1 VDAERLAAYLA
12 GELDADESAAL
23 AAAIARDPRLR
34 AELDAMQRAD
44 AALGSLAPT
53 DLPAGFDS
61 RLRAALDTE
70 LAAILRPQGAEATAS
85 EGSTSGATV
94 GDGPTSHRWTD
105 QLAARRARRARSW
118 APAFAGAAAAV
129 AAIAVVGVGVGV
141 LGGGGA
147 DMDDAAGD
155 MEMTLEADDADGSEE
170 AGMMAAPGPG
180 EGPTVIAQERVLDDA
195 LADELL
201 TSIEL
206 QAVTDLALGADEG
219 GSLGA
224 GWRQALADFHTAAD
238 EPAEDADVAEDAPQ
252 TESDEDLAATF
263 DRTFAEDVAVRLFAD
278 APPSD
283 VDLAAADR
291 CLAEVLAAGTEA
303 IPVYLELATY
313 EGEEAVVVGL
323 VTFDPATE
331 AYTRPEVWVL
341 AREDCQVRRF
351 SQG

>member
-1 VDAERLAAYLA
+1 VDAERLAAYLT

-53 DLPAGFDS
+53 DLPDGFES
-61 RLRAALDTE
+61 RLRAAVDTE
-70 LAAILRPQGAEATAS
+70 LSTILRPHEAERAAS
-85 EGSTSGATV
+85 VEAASVDHDTT
-94 GDGPTSHRWTD
+94 THRWTD

-118 APAFAGAAAAV
+118 VPAFAGAAAAV
-129 AAIAVVGVGVGV
+129 AVIAVVGIGVGV
-141 LGGGGA
+141 LGGGG

-155 MEMTLEADDADGSEE
+155 AEMMLDADDADGSAEV
-170 AGMMAAPGPG
+170 GMMAAPGPG
-180 EGPTVIAQERVLDDA
+180 EGPTVISQGRDVDDD

-201 TSIEL
+201 ASIEL
-206 QAVTDLALGADEG
+206 EAVTDLALGADEG
-219 GSLGA
+219 GSFGA
-224 GWRQALADFHTAAD
+224 RWRDALADFSTGVGD
-238 EPAEDADVAEDAPQ
+238 TPAGDADVAEDAPQ
-252 TESDEDLAATF
+252 MESDEDTAATS
-263 DRTFAEDVAVRLFAD
+263 DRSFVEDVTVRLFAD

-283 VDLAAADR
+283 EELAAADR

-303 IPVYLELATY
+303 IPVYLELASY
-313 EGEEAVVVGL
+313 QGEEAVVVGL

>member
-34 AELDAMQRAD
+34 ADLDAMQRAD
-44 AALGSLAPT
+44 AALGSLT
-53 DLPAGFDS
+53 RTELPAGFES
-61 RLRAALDTE
+61 RLRTAVDAE
-70 LAAILRPQGAEATAS
+70 LSTILRPHEAAATTSDEATA
-85 EGSTSGATV
+85 GGAS
-94 GDGPTSHRWTD
+94 SHRWTD

-118 APAFAGAAAAV
+118 VPAFAGAAATV
-129 AAIAVVGVGVGV
+129 AAIAVVGIGVGV
-141 LGGGGA
+141 LGGGGDA
-147 DMDDAAGD
+147 DDVAGD
-155 MEMTLEADDADGSEE
+155 AEMMLEADDGDGSEE

-180 EGPTVIAQERVLDDA
+180 EGPTVIAQGRDVDED

-201 TSIEL
+201 ASIEL

-224 GWRQALADFHTAAD
+224 GWRDALANFGTAAD
-238 EPAEDADVAEDAPQ
+238 DTDTTDTDTAEDAPQ
-252 TESDEDLAATF
+252 TETDEGVASTF
-263 DRTFAEDVAVRLFAD
+263 ERTFVEDVAVRLFAD
-278 APPSD
+278 TPPSEE
-283 VDLAAADR
+283 DLAAADR

-313 EGEEAVVVGL
+313 EGEEAVIVGL

>member
-44 AALGSLAPT
+44 VALGSLAPT
-53 DLPAGFDS
+53 DLPVGFES
-61 RLRAALDTE
+61 RLRAAVDTE
-70 LAAILRPQGAEATAS
+70 LSTILRPHEAEGTAPVETAS
-85 EGSTSGATV
+85 VDDDRTT
-94 GDGPTSHRWTD
+94 HRWTD

-118 APAFAGAAAAV
+118 VPAFAGAAAAV
-129 AAIAVVGVGVGV
+129 AVIAVVGIGVGV
-141 LGGGGA
+141 LGGGG

-155 MEMTLEADDADGSEE
+155 AEMMVEADDADGSAEV
-170 AGMMAAPGPG
+170 GTMAAPGPG
-180 EGPTVIAQERVLDDA
+180 EGPTVISQDRDVDED

-201 TSIEL
+201 ASIEL
-206 QAVTDLALGADEG
+206 EAVTDLALDADEG
-219 GSLGA
+219 GSFGA
-224 GWRQALADFHTAAD
+224 RWRDALADFNTAVGDTAAG
-238 EPAEDADVAEDAPQ
+238 DADVAEDAPQ
-252 TESDEDLAATF
+252 METDEDAAATA
-263 DRTFAEDVAVRLFAD
+263 DRSFVEDVTVRLFAD

-283 VDLAAADR
+283 EDLAGADR
-291 CLAEVLAAGTEA
+291 CLAEVLTAGTEA

-313 EGEEAVVVGL
+313 QGEAAVVVGL

>member
-44 AALGSLAPT
+44 DALGSLAPT
-53 DLPAGFDS
+53 DLPAGFES
-61 RLRAALDTE
+61 RLRAAVDTE
-70 LAAILRPQGAEATAS
+70 LSTILRPHGAEGAAAS
-85 EGSTSGATV
+85 VEDDTT
-94 GDGPTSHRWTD
+94 THRWTD

-118 APAFAGAAAAV
+118 VPAFAGAAAAV
-129 AAIAVVGVGVGV
+129 AAIAVVGIGVGV
-141 LGGGGA
+141 LGGGG
-147 DMDDAAGD
+147 DMDDVAGD

-170 AGMMAAPGPG
+170 AGMLPAPGPG
-180 EGPTVIAQERVLDDA
+180 EGPTVIAQARDLDDD

-201 TSIEL
+201 SSIEL
-206 QAVTDLALGADEG
+206 QAVTDLALDADEG
-219 GSLGA
+219 GSFGA
-224 GWRQALADFHTAAD
+224 GWRQALANFHTAAD
-238 EPAEDADVAEDAPQ
+238 DTADEDVAVEDAPQ
-252 TESDEDLAATF
+252 TETDEDVAATF
-263 DRTFAEDVAVRLFAD
+263 DRTFAEDVTVRLFAD
-278 APPSD
+278 TPPSD
-283 VDLAAADR
+283 EELAAADR

-313 EGEEAVVVGL
+313 QGEAAVVVGL

-331 AYTRPEVWVL
+331 AFTRPEVWVL

>member
-53 DLPAGFDS
+53 GLPDGFES
-61 RLRAALDTE
+61 RLRAAVDTE
-70 LAAILRPQGAEATAS
+70 LSTILRPHGAEVEAPVEAAAV
-85 EGSTSGATV
+85 E
-94 GDGPTSHRWTD
+94 DGTTTHRWTD

-118 APAFAGAAAAV
+118 VPAFAGAAATV
-129 AAIAVVGVGVGV
+129 AAIAVVGIGVGV
-141 LGGGGA
+141 LGGGG

-155 MEMTLEADDADGSEE
+155 MEMTLDADDADGSEE
-170 AGMMAAPGPG
+170 VGMMAAPGPG
-180 EGPTVIAQERVLDDA
+180 EGPTVISQGRDVDDD

-201 TSIEL
+201 ASIEL
-206 QAVTDLALGADEG
+206 EAVTDLALDADEG
-219 GSLGA
+219 GSFGA
-224 GWRQALADFHTAAD
+224 RWRDALADFNTVVGDTAAG
-238 EPAEDADVAEDAPQ
+238 DADVAEDAEDAPQ
-252 TESDEDLAATF
+252 MESDEDTAATS
-263 DRTFAEDVAVRLFAD
+263 DRSFVEDVTVRLFAD

-283 VDLAAADR
+283 EELAAADR

-313 EGEEAVVVGL
+313 QGEAAVVVGL
-323 VTFDPATE
+323 VTFDPATD
-331 AYTRPEVWVL
+331 AFTRPEVWVL